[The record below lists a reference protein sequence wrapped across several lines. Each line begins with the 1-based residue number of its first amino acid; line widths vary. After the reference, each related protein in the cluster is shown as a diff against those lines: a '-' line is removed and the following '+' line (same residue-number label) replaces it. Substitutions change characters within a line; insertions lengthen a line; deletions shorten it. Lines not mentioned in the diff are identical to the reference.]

1 MLQNIKKYMQKPDMY
16 APSTARFWD
25 DNHISKGMLEAHL
38 NLAIDSAT
46 RNLDFVQ
53 RSVGWISSIAPT
65 GKYPRLLDL
74 GCGPGIY
81 AELFYVI
88 GNCVDSSLSPRSA
101 AKRMRK
107 QFPRQIAE
115 NKYAHSAFCSDA
127 GYQVTGVD
135 LSKRSI
141 EYAKRSAETKG
152 KHITY
157 KVCDYLLLDYQNR
170 FDIATLIYCDF
181 GVLSTNDRAA
191 LLKKI
196 RDALRPNGC
205 LIFDVFTPQQYAGQ
219 EEYKDWVYAD
229 SGFWSETPYLCLN
242 SLYRYDEENT
252 FLRQHLIITEDQ
264 INCYNVWEH
273 TFKKDELI
281 SDLAD
286 AGFKIVGFYGDIA
299 GGANSNDG
307 KHLCVVAERIA
318 DNRL

>member
-1 MLQNIKKYMQKPDMY
+1 MKGDNRMLQNIKKYMQKPDMY
-16 APSTARFWD
+16 APSTAKFWD

-38 NLAIDSAT
+38 NPAIDNAT

-53 RSVGWISSIAPT
+53 RSVGWISSIAHA

-81 AELFYVI
+81 AELFY
-88 GNCVDSSLSPRSA
+88 NT
-101 AKRMRK
+101 
-107 QFPRQIAE
+107 
-115 NKYAHSAFCSDA
+115 

-205 LIFDVFTPQQYAGQ
+205 LIFDVFTQQQYVGQ

-229 SGFWSETPYLCLN
+229 SGFWGETPYLCLN